1 MEEEPLEKARFIA
14 KVKTSLPFDQQGNL
28 NTYGVYVQSGRN
40 REPTLPKEGILYM
53 VGGRTIPKLIF
64 LDEDSGEMMVVKY
77 EKGDWLKSLDLSYE
91 KAKKVWVAI
100 QTNDGASVMRALS
113 IEEPDRPRYV
123 DLDKPTKPTYEPSK
137 YEILNEILLTEGT
150 NLMSKHFK
158 HPELLGRST
167 NISVDPFNRSDYDYL
182 VSAFLA
188 DPSRIGHFYTEK
200 LESIFKKL
208 LQDDYDEYYEAAKK
222 RIIDSH

>member
-14 KVKTSLPFDQQGNL
+14 KVKNSLPFDQQGNL
-28 NTYGVYVQSGRN
+28 NTYGVYVQSERN
-40 REPTLPKEGILYM
+40 GEPTLPKEGILYM
-53 VGGRTIPKLIF
+53 VGGRTIPNLIF
-64 LDEDSGEMMVVKY
+64 LDEDSGGTMVVKY

-91 KAKKVWVAI
+91 KAKKVWVAM
-100 QTNDGASVMRALS
+100 QTNDRASVMQALS

-123 DLDKPTKPTYEPSK
+123 DLDMQAYEPSK
-137 YEILNEILLTEGT
+137 YEILNEILLTEGK
-150 NLMSKHFK
+150 NLISKHFK

-188 DPSRIGHFYTEK
+188 GSIGHFNTEK

-208 LQDDYDEYYEAAKK
+208 LQDDYDEHYEAAKK
-222 RIIDSH
+222 RIIDNH